1 MWATRLLPKQIGIA
15 NGPKKRWCCL
25 GPPPLNYMTMA
36 SLEQAAEWARQEG
49 KEAFRKVV
57 KHMEPLWQ
65 LCNEKHLP
73 LPLGP
78 RDKSRLSFLYSASG
92 TYRGTGRPAIAL

>member
-1 MWATRLLPKQIGIA
+1 MGDTPIA
-15 NGPKKRWCCL
+15 KENRYSERAKEAMALFGSTSP
-25 GPPPLNYMTMA
+25 NYMTMA

-65 LCNEKHLP
+65 LCEENTCP
-73 LPLGP
+73 
-78 RDKSRLSFLYSASG
+78 
-92 TYRGTGRPAIAL
+92 YR